1 MHDDRKTLPSRE
13 VIRRFDLFL
22 HALSHD
28 AEAIR
33 IPMTR
38 PPAAPVAHS
47 QTALALLQESLH
59 TPRYSCA
66 CSAIDDLVSP
76 AATSANPAA
85 AVAFVAGAAGDSSA
99 TASTSTGLAQASV
112 LELVGPPGSGK
123 TRTALGYALH
133 TRFNAIAA
141 SRDDDDD
148 DEDDESTSSTGKEVL
163 IVGKNA
169 EGSLLPSLIHKTAT
183 LFAQHTGGDA
193 SDVQAALDGL
203 HYQRITDVS
212 LLIALL
218 YSLPA
223 WLEEHPKVTLL
234 ILDSLTS
241 HLRPTSLTPQ
251 TRTYILAQLH
261 SLIHR
266 LTLQHKLT
274 IILTSA
280 LALKLFDPNGE
291 PTTFGG
297 SNKDAEALLIPQ
309 LGESWIP
316 VNEGVQFYRI
326 VLYFDLEG
334 ERLTKLLAAPGPTRR
349 TKGEFTM
356 DALGPCDHPTSTA
369 FDDVASQNAQ
379 M

>member
-1 MHDDRKTLPSRE
+1 
-13 VIRRFDLFL
+13 
-22 HALSHD
+22 
-28 AEAIR
+28 
-33 IPMTR
+33 MTR

-148 DEDDESTSSTGKEVL
+148 DDDDDEDDESTSSTGKEVL
-163 IVGKNA
+163 IVGKSVPTWYNFS
-169 EGSLLPSLIHKTAT
+169 SLEEASV
-183 LFAQHTGGDA
+183 A

>member
-1 MHDDRKTLPSRE
+1 M
-13 VIRRFDLFL
+13 
-22 HALSHD
+22 A
-28 AEAIR
+28 
-33 IPMTR
+33 R
-38 PPAAPVAHS
+38 PITDPVAHS

-59 TPRYSCA
+59 APRYSCA

-76 AATSANPAA
+76 APTSTDPAA
-85 AVAFVAGAAGDSSA
+85 AITFVAGGAGDP
-99 TASTSTGLAQASV
+99 STMTSPTMTGLAQASV
-112 LELVGPPGSGK
+112 LELVGPPGAGK

-141 SRDDDDD
+141 SRDDDEGSDAT
-148 DEDDESTSSTGKEVL
+148 TSEEVL
-163 IVGKNA
+163 IVDA

-183 LFAQHTGGDA
+183 LFAQHTGGNSPCSIPTGDA
-193 SDVQAALDGL
+193 RDVKLALDGL
-203 HYQRITDVS
+203 HYQRVTDVS

-223 WLEEHPKVTLL
+223 WLEKHPKVSDDMVTLL

-251 TRTYILAQLH
+251 TRTYILSQLR

-266 LTLQHKLT
+266 TTLQNKLT

-280 LALKLFDPNGE
+280 LSLKLFDPNGE

-297 SNKDAEALLIPQ
+297 SSKDAEALLVPQ

-316 VNEGVQFYRI
+316 VNEGVHFYRI

-334 ERLTKLLAAPGPTRR
+334 ERLAKLLAAPGPTRR
-349 TKGEFTM
+349 TRGEFTM
-356 DALGPCDHPTSTA
+356 DVSAVFLDEPSRR
-369 FDDVASQNAQ
+369 SS
-379 M
+379 